1 MLTITFPLQ
10 MPPPRVICNS
20 NKNTLQKAYLGGG
33 RAVEENRRSPKN
45 VQHRQPGIIKLLD
58 SVQFLSGKTS

>member
-1 MLTITFPLQ
+1 MLTIKFPLQ

-45 VQHRQPGIIKLLD
+45 VQHRQWNN
-58 SVQFLSGKTS
+58 